1 MFDRFENG
9 YFSIIHSKKS
19 SIPESNLHVIEADLK
34 RMDIS
39 SEEYDQVF
47 SVLVVSYLSLN
58 QISIYLHDQEMGY
71 VQGMHNIVYR
81 LLQLFTEE
89 ETFYI
94 FLGVLFLLSCY
105 Q

>member
-47 SVLVVSYLSLN
+47 SVLVVSYLSPY

-89 ETFYI
+89 ETFYV
-94 FLGVLFLLSCY
+94 FLGVLFLLSC
-105 Q
+105 